1 LGADTSGFKIRLMS
15 SFRIAG
21 DSRTETVAYIE
32 VCEVLVEGG
41 VGELRM
47 SGSRPHQAHRAM
59 VGLALNDM
67 A

>member
-1 LGADTSGFKIRLMS
+1 MS

-21 DSRTETVAYIE
+21 DSRSEAVAYIE